1 MLRSVATQCAE
12 SYFKSAFELLEMR
25 CVAGKLIK
33 NNDDDLLKKY
43 VNAISEMR
51 DIPVEVMDLGVRVP
65 GVAAVPRKGKPP
77 CALYLDIRTLEVLEH
92 MAAEYEGAASAAE
105 IKNTTLKISVFRQAV
120 IQLASTL
127 KSAVGEL
134 KRTKAMRLKELEKSE
149 AAKKRKPGV
158 AAAPTKKG
166 KTVTMM
172 DIVAE
177 KATPIY
183 TFPFDQMA
191 TRAPEWMAQ
200 IEKGETSNIEPYIIS
215 AIPWVAS
222 FLQEASVVQKSFNE
236 FKSDWAESSM
246 RNSAGR
252 GMRTNECS
260 DGDATSANDFVLN
273 KLADLHCKGSLLVS
287 AITGASDAEK
297 SVKSSIALS
306 NFAIKKHS
314 GHTSVEK
321 GSLWCGRLSLHGCR
335 QVALARVPALVAYMK
350 SAGIAG
356 LDVKA
361 FFKELRDEGVKKMV
375 DAGVQLWFATVAES
389 EYIWLPAHF
398 LVRETVMDNDCLGLR
413 YGMVIPNDKVSMD
426 EFKAVAS
433 SAATPQGHPSKGVLA
448 IASAV
453 ESAK

>member
-1 MLRSVATQCAE
+1 LIKQNDGD
-12 SYFKSAFELLEMR
+12 LLE
-25 CVAGKLIK
+25 
-33 NNDDDLLKKY
+33 KY
-43 VNAISEMR
+43 VNAISETK
-51 DIPVEVMDLGVRVP
+51 DIPAEVMDLGVRVP

-92 MAAEYEGAASAAE
+92 MAAEYEGAANASE
-105 IKNTTLKISVFRQAV
+105 IKNTTLKIAVFRQAV

-127 KSAVGEL
+127 KSAIGEL
-134 KRTKAMRLKELEKSE
+134 KRTKTMREKELEKSE
-149 AAKKRKPGV
+149 AAKKRKPGA
-158 AAAPTKKG
+158 AAAPTAKKG
-166 KTVTMM
+166 KPVTMM

-191 TRAPEWMAQ
+191 TQAPEWMAQ
-200 IEKGETSNIEPYIIS
+200 IEKGEISNIEPYIVS

-222 FLQEASVVQKSFNE
+222 FLQEASMVQKSFNE

-252 GMRTNECS
+252 GMRSNESS

-273 KLADLHCKGSLLVS
+273 KLTDLHCKGSLLVS
-287 AITGASDAEK
+287 AINGTSEAEK
-297 SVKSSIALS
+297 NVKSSIALA

-361 FFKELRDEGVKKMV
+361 FFKELRDEGVKKMM

-389 EYIWLPAHF
+389 EYIWVPAHF
-398 LVRETVMDNDCLGLR
+398 LIRENVMDNDCLGLR

-426 EFKAVAS
+426 EFKSVAS

-448 IASAV
+448 IASAIQ
-453 ESAK
+453 SAQ